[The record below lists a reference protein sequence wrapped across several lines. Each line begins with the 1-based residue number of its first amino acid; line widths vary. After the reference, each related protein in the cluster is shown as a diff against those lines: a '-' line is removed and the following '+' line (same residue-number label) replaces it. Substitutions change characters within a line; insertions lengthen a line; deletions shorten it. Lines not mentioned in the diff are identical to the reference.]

1 MYTHKILIVYI
12 SLIYLGKN
20 NAADFILN
28 GSKEINNNNNYIY
41 IYIHTHHIYA
51 FMNEL
56 SKLTYM

>member
-12 SLIYLGKN
+12 SLAHLLGKKN

-28 GSKEINNNNNYIY
+28 GSKEINNNNY